1 MAYRPGLLLA
11 VVAVLG
17 AGCKKHAPAAE
28 QAPSASASV
37 PPARAAPRCR
47 AAAPGASFT
56 IGDPGS
62 RTPSDEDGGDDIA
75 LPFAVDVGSA
85 VGYDGGFAVSA
96 LRSQKGATS
105 AVIALVGADGGSG
118 RIVDLGKVF
127 GDVDPPRL
135 VARDGHVIVGLPG
148 NDAGGSTL
156 RLVSVE
162 PSPDK
167 PDVKWGAE
175 FSQGHDESQVFGI
188 ELGAKRGVMVWDEWD
203 KSAKHSVIRAT
214 SFAPGDISNAT
225 HAKTVSPK
233 DDDAEAPRVVARPG
247 GFWLAWISHSAAA
260 GKSDAG
266 APEPVVELGNRSLSL
281 VPLDDNGVATA
292 SPTAV
297 TGKASHVL
305 VFDLAPAPDGGAL
318 LAWRDDEASPGVE
331 GRIVRIAHVK
341 PGGSVDASVI
351 DDEKVGAGVP
361 SLIVDRDAPKTAG
374 QAAWLALAG
383 VSDATRLAALG
394 ADGRVTD
401 RLATEPLLRR
411 AEPLAMLAGKILL
424 AEPRG
429 LAMDLSVVTCKPGE
443 PEAPDSG
450 TDTAP

>member
-1 MAYRPGLLLA
+1 MVHRGGLLLA
-11 VVAVLG
+11 AL
-17 AGCKKHAPAAE
+17 ALAPGCKKHTPPAEPAPGA
-28 QAPSASASV
+28 SASAA
-37 PPARAAPRCR
+37 PAKAVPRCR
-47 AAAPGASFT
+47 EVAPGASFT
-56 IGDPGS
+56 IGEPGPRVAS
-62 RTPSDEDGGDDIA
+62 GEDGGDEVA

-85 VGYDGGFAVSA
+85 VGYSGGFAVSA

-105 AVIALVGADGGSG
+105 AVIALVGANGGSG

-135 VARDGHVIVGLPG
+135 VARDGRVIVGLPG

-156 RLVSVE
+156 RLLSVD

-175 FSQGHDESQVFGI
+175 FEQGHDESQVFGI
-188 ELGAKRGVMVWDEWD
+188 DLGDKRGVMVWDEWD

-214 SFAPGDISNAT
+214 SFAIGDVSNAT

-247 GFWLAWISHSAAA
+247 GFWLAWISHSAA

-266 APEPVVELGNRSLSL
+266 AAEPVVELGNRALAL
-281 VPLDDNGVATA
+281 VPLDDNGVPTT

-297 TGKASHVL
+297 TSKRSHVL

-331 GRIVRIAHVK
+331 GRIVRLAHVK
-341 PGGSVDASVI
+341 PGGSVDASII

-361 SLIVDRDAPKTAG
+361 SLIVDRDAPKTDK

-394 ADGRVTD
+394 PDGRVID
-401 RLATEPLLRR
+401 HLATEPLLRR
-411 AEPLAMLAGKILL
+411 AEPLAMQAGKILL
-424 AEPRG
+424 AQPRG
-429 LAMDLSVVTCKPGE
+429 LAMDLSVVTCTPGS
-443 PEAPDSG
+443 PEAPDAG
-450 TDTAP
+450 DGDAP